1 MDLVQFVM
9 VEEGDDLILSF
20 SFSEGTEFG
29 IDGFIIQRS
38 PKYEFALFPHEK
50 GASIDWTEDDE
61 IRLVKSVRL
70 SRKTISIEAQ
80 YESYSFDLSKIS
92 DEEYKAIIHILQKM
106 NFDNRFEFLHI
117 TD

>member
-1 MDLVQFVM
+1 MDLVQFVTT
-9 VEEGDDLILSF
+9 EDSDDLILSF

-38 PKYEFALFPHEK
+38 PKFEFALFPHEK

-61 IRLVKSVRL
+61 RILVKSVRL
-70 SRKTISIEAQ
+70 SRRAISIKTQ
-80 YESYSFDLSKIS
+80 YDTYSFDLSKIS
-92 DEEYKAIIHILQKM
+92 DEEYKGIIHILNKM
-106 NFDNRFEFLHI
+106 NFDNRFEFTHL